1 MQKSKLKKLIF
12 RFIAFSTSTLAGTV
26 VDFIVLWVFSH
37 FVFRGWYAGE
47 YVISNLISFECAVL
61 ANFACA
67 YFFVWKERISE
78 RSLRSFMRHY
88 AGYNLAS
95 TGGYLIQQG
104 SILLFQILFGWDVLI
119 CKIPAL
125 CISGGLNFIVNE
137 WIVFRKKKPED
148 GTPGR

>member
-1 MQKSKLKKLIF
+1 M
-12 RFIAFSTSTLAGTV
+12 AGTV
-26 VDFIVLWVFSH
+26 VDFVVLWVFSR

-67 YFFVWKERISE
+67 YFFVWKDRISE
-78 RSLRSFMRHY
+78 HSLRSFSRHY
-88 AGYNLAS
+88 LGYNLSS

-104 SILLFQILFGWDVLI
+104 AILLFQVIFQWDVLL

-125 CISGGLNFIVNE
+125 AISGGLNFIMNE
-137 WIVFRKKKPED
+137 WIVFRKKDVKD
-148 GTPGR
+148 GSSRQ